1 MMNDDRR
8 MAQELEQERRQ
19 FFRVEDEVSLRYQV
33 VKAGELEVKLKRLE
47 QDLDSDFTIVS
58 SLAAISHEMAGV
70 LRKVESDAPDVAR
83 YLKALDRKI
92 DLLGRA
98 FLAQTSDLSEQPAKA
113 VNMSASGLAFY
124 TPEPVAVGGVLELKL
139 LLFPSYTGMLIYAE
153 VVACERVET
162 AGANGFCR
170 IRVNFTHLRES
181 DRDVLIR
188 HVLQRQ
194 SEMLR
199 RQREEREPSA

>member
-1 MMNDDRR
+1 